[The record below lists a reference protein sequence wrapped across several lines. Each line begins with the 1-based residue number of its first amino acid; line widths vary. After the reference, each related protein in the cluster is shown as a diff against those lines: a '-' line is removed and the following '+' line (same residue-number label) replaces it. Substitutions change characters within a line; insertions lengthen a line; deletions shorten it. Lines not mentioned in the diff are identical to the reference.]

1 MSASTAPFIRRL
13 SLASFTLAIAGAG
26 AAEAGVYRTTY
37 VLTTPYAATGA
48 QITQVVANWSTSRT
62 SGTVQEGDLADW
74 SISLI
79 NGANGTAFY
88 VDTAIVSGGAQSI
101 GGVGRTLSDLMFR
114 FDLDTMTA
122 GEFDNMLTGSALA
135 AATGPAFNVY
145 SYLNGFPPPYSPGHV
160 VQRERVDAPVAGL
173 PFGDDRRG
181 TGTRRGGAD
190 RPCRHCRAR
199 APAAVSARTRKRA
212 VHAAPSP

>member
-13 SLASFTLAIAGAG
+13 SLASFALAIAGAG

-37 VLTTPYAATGA
+37 VLTTPYAASGA

-62 SGTVQEGDLADW
+62 AGTVQEGDLADW

-79 NGANGTAFY
+79 NGADGTAFY

-122 GEFDNMLTGSALA
+122 GEFDNMLTGSALT
-135 AATGPAFNVY
+135 AATGPAFNIY
-145 SYLNGFPPPYSPGHV
+145 SYLNGFPPPYSPLGMWSNGIESTRQLPGYLSV
-160 VQRERVDAPVAGL
+160 TTVAVPAPGAVALIGL
-173 PFGDDRRG
+173 AGMAGRGRR
-181 TGTRRGGAD
+181 RR
-190 RPCRHCRAR
+190 
-199 APAAVSARTRKRA
+199 
-212 VHAAPSP
+212 

>member
-122 GEFDNMLTGSALA
+122 GEFDNMLTGSALT
-135 AATGPAFNVY
+135 AATGPAFNIY
-145 SYLNGFPPPYSPGHV
+145 SYLNGFPPPYSPLGMWSNGIESTRQLPGYLSV
-160 VQRERVDAPVAGL
+160 TTVAVPAPGAVALIGL
-173 PFGDDRRG
+173 AGMAGRGRR
-181 TGTRRGGAD
+181 RR
-190 RPCRHCRAR
+190 
-199 APAAVSARTRKRA
+199 
-212 VHAAPSP
+212 